1 MDNNERL
8 VREFFRNMNL
18 PVPDTDRPLSESLAQ
33 LDPEWLEEFGLTA
46 EEIPYMIEEFLKT
59 MTHADDTCTV
69 RSLTI
74 IGGHDKAGE
83 PEDIRLRLVPGDV
96 ISIVGP
102 TGSGKSRL
110 LADVEC
116 LAQGDT
122 PTGRHIL
129 LNDEPVD
136 DDARFMLEGRI
147 VAQLSQNMNFV
158 MDLTVSEFLDMHAR
172 SRSAQGSDIEAV
184 VRRCFGK
191 ALELAGEPFAYDTKV
206 TQLSGGQSRALMIA
220 DCAYMSESPIVLV
233 DEIENAGVDRTE
245 AMALLS
251 GAEKIVL
258 VSTHDPLLALSAD
271 RRVVIRGGAIVAV
284 LERSKSEDS
293 AFAELAHIDHSL
305 SEMRD
310 SLRNGERVYL
320 L

>member
-8 VREFFRNMNL
+8 IREFFRNMNL
-18 PVPDTDRPLSESLAQ
+18 PVPDTGRPLTESLAG

-46 EEIPYMIEEFLKT
+46 GEIPALLAEFLET
-59 MTHADDTCTV
+59 MTHEDGACTV
-69 RSLTI
+69 RSLTVV
-74 IGGHDKAGE
+74 GGHAKNGD

-96 ISIVGP
+96 VSIVGP

-122 PTGRHIL
+122 PTGRRIL
-129 LNDEPVD
+129 IDDEPVD
-136 DDARFMLEGRI
+136 DEARFALEGRV

-158 MDLTVSEFLDMHAR
+158 MDLSVSEFLEMHAR
-172 SRSAQGSDIEAV
+172 SRSAQGKDTEAV
-184 VRRCFGK
+184 VRRCFDK
-191 ALELAGEPFAYDTKV
+191 ALELAGEPFSFDTKV

-245 AMALLS
+245 AMALLA

-258 VSTHDPLLALSAD
+258 ISTHDPLLALSAD
-271 RRVVIRGGAIVAV
+271 RRVVIRGGAIAAV

-293 AFAELAHIDHSL
+293 TLTELEHMDEAIR
-305 SEMRD
+305 EIRT
-310 SLRNGERVYL
+310 SLRKGERVYL